1 MLFVQAMII
10 CILFFDMELAT
21 ALWTGLVV
29 GIAYTLFVRA
39 MYRSQLAALQR
50 EQAREQERRNAV
62 AAAAAASPTGP
73 ASPAEGASPL
83 ENHPPAP
90 PPVANA
96 V

>member
-1 MLFVQAMII
+1 MII

-29 GIAYTLFVRA
+29 GVAYTLFVRA

-50 EQAREQERRNAV
+50 EQAREQERR
-62 AAAAAASPTGP
+62 AAAAAPAAEGSPGP
-73 ASPAEGASPL
+73 ASPNSDASPVGPQ
-83 ENHPPAP
+83 PPAP

>member
-1 MLFVQAMII
+1 
-10 CILFFDMELAT
+10 MELAT

-50 EQAREQERRNAV
+50 EQAREQERR
-62 AAAAAASPTGP
+62 AAAAAAAQAGTPAGVLGP
-73 ASPAEGASPL
+73 APVSPSDAGSSPAAGQ
-83 ENHPPAP
+83 NPPAP
-90 PPVANA
+90 PPIANA